1 MLSIVLTGIIALL
14 VGIIIGHLATA
25 KELWLEF
32 AKASPSQI
40 MEQRYEARINLL
52 GIDEKGYLDCDDW
65 KALKSWKYRINH
77 DEWQKLRIKY
87 IEEVEEAEKL
97 YYDQQKKRLRY
108 GIPEKEEK

>member
-25 KELWLEF
+25 KELWSEF

-52 GIDEKGYLDCDDW
+52 GIDEKGYGGIVSTDCDDW
-65 KALKSWKYRINH
+65 KALQSWKYRIDH
-77 DEWQKLRIKY
+77 DEWEKLRKKFIKD
-87 IEEVEEAEKL
+87 VEEAKL
-97 YYDQQKKRLRY
+97 
-108 GIPEKEEK
+108 KEEK